1 MFRTHIL
8 LKIIDLLAA
17 LAQRNY
23 AFYCWLLAHFP
34 AWSERVGLHMA
45 WRAFTRARAQVPAYR
60 AFLSGHN
67 YIQETQEMQAEQ
79 FASIP
84 ETDKNAYVRMFSTA
98 DRCVN
103 GQIPAQHVIV
113 DESSGSTGT
122 PYNWVR
128 SRAEVLHT
136 RRSCSYF
143 HRYYFGNQ
151 PLFVINAFSMG
162 AWATG
167 VTVGAALEAN
177 GIVKSTGPDLDK
189 ILHTLRF
196 FGPGYRYLITGYPP
210 FLKRL
215 LDYGEQQGLDWSAYH
230 LVGMVGGEAMSEG
243 LRRYLLRHF
252 EKVLS
257 GYGASDLEVGVAAE
271 SELSIALRQLM
282 EERSDVRE
290 ALIGSEHR
298 VPMLFQYNPLDH
310 YIEVNAQ
317 SELVITITRPV
328 LSPRIR
334 YNVKDE
340 GGIISYNELC
350 RRLRR
355 VGIDVQT
362 LLPKV
367 SLWARLPFVYVFGR
381 RDSTISYMGANIY
394 PEDVE
399 VSLFASTHAS
409 RLGAFC
415 MELVE
420 DERTN
425 EVFPCIHV
433 EVMDGELTDSLAQAL
448 QSTLL
453 SKLSELNADF
463 RQAVHEDERAGELQV
478 VLHHAGQGP
487 FARNIGRIKQR
498 YIIEATQQ
506 KHSRTTSAQALSPTT
521 AA

>member
-1 MFRTHIL
+1 MFHTYIP
-8 LKIIDLLAA
+8 LKFIDLLAF

-34 AWSERVGLHMA
+34 VWCDHIGLRMA
-45 WRAFTRARAQVPAYR
+45 WRAFRRARTQVPAYS
-60 AFLSGHN
+60 AFLSGRNGHQDN
-67 YIQETQEMQAEQ
+67 REMLAEQ
-79 FASIP
+79 FARIP
-84 ETDKNAYVRMFSTA
+84 ETDKNAYVRVFSTGE
-98 DRCVN
+98 RCIN
-103 GQIPAQHVIV
+103 GRIPAQHVIV

-136 RRSCSYF
+136 RQSCSYF

-215 LDYGEQQGLDWSAYH
+215 LDYGEEQGLDWSAYQ
-230 LVGMVGGEAMSEG
+230 LLGMVGGERMSEG

-271 SELSIALRQLM
+271 SDLSIALRQLM
-282 EERSDVRE
+282 EERTEVRE
-290 ALIGSEHR
+290 ALIGSDHR

-310 YIEVNAQ
+310 YIEVNEQ
-317 SELVITITRPV
+317 SELVVTITRPV

-340 GGIISYNELC
+340 GGIISYSELC
-350 RRLRR
+350 RRLHR

-362 LLPKV
+362 LLPKGAR
-367 SLWARLPFVYVFGR
+367 WARLPFVYVFGR

-399 VSLFASTHAS
+399 VGLFASVYAS

-420 DERTN
+420 DKRTN
-425 EVFPCIHV
+425 EVRPCIHV
-433 EVMDGELTDSLAQAL
+433 EVMDGELTDNLTQAL

-487 FARNIGRIKQR
+487 FAQNIGRIKQR

-506 KHSRTTSAQALSPTT
+506 SHYTGVQTLSPTT

>member
-1 MFRTHIL
+1 MFRTRIL
-8 LKIIDLLAA
+8 LKIIDLFAA

-23 AFYCWLLAHFP
+23 VFYCWLLAHFP
-34 AWSERVGLHMA
+34 AWSERVALRMA
-45 WRAFTRARAQVPAYR
+45 WRAFARARQQVPAYSV
-60 AFLSGHN
+60 FLGGHN
-67 YIQETQEMQAEQ
+67 GFQNKQGMLAEQ
-79 FASIP
+79 FASLP
-84 ETDKNAYVRMFSTA
+84 ETDKNAYVRAFTTA
-98 DRCVN
+98 ERCVD
-103 GQIPAQHVIV
+103 GRIPAQHVIV

-196 FGPGYRYLITGYPP
+196 FGAGYRYLITGYPP

-215 LDYGEQQGLDWSAYH
+215 LDYGEEQGLDWSKYH
-230 LVGMVGGEAMSEG
+230 LLGMVGGEGMSEG

-271 SELSIALRQLM
+271 SDLSIALRQLM
-282 EERSDVRE
+282 EERAEVRE
-290 ALIGSEHR
+290 ALIGADHR

-310 YIEVNAQ
+310 YIEVNARR
-317 SELVITITRPV
+317 ELVITITRPV

-350 RRLRR
+350 CRLRR
-355 VGIDVQT
+355 VGIDIER
-362 LLPKV
+362 LLPKGTR
-367 SLWARLPFVYVFGR
+367 WAHLPFVYVFGR

-399 VSLFASTHAS
+399 TSLFASAHAS

-415 MELVE
+415 MELLE
-420 DERTN
+420 DESTN
-425 EVFPCIHV
+425 EARPCIHV
-433 EVMDGELTDSLAQAL
+433 EVMDGELTDTLAQAL

-478 VLHHAGQGP
+478 VLHRAGQGP
-487 FARNIGRIKQR
+487 FAQNLGRIKRR
-498 YIIEATQQ
+498 YIIEATRR
-506 KHSRTTSAQALSPTT
+506 KRSTGALVLSPTT

>member
-1 MFRTHIL
+1 MFPTRIFL
-8 LKIIDLLAA
+8 RIVDLLAA

-34 AWSERVGLHMA
+34 AWSERVGLLMA
-45 WRAFTRARAQVPAYR
+45 WRAFAQAQEQVPAYSL
-60 AFLSGHN
+60 FLARQN
-67 YIQETQEMQAEQ
+67 ARQDYFETLAEQ

-84 ETDKNAYVRMFSTA
+84 ETDKNAYVRAFPTA
-98 DRCVN
+98 ERCVD
-103 GQIPAQHVIV
+103 GCIPAQHVIV
-113 DESSGSTGT
+113 DESSGSTGL

-136 RRSCSYF
+136 RRACSYF

-151 PLFVINAFSMG
+151 PLFIINAFSMG

-167 VTVGAALEAN
+167 VTIGAALDAN

-215 LDYGEQQGLDWSAYH
+215 LDYGEEQGLDWSAYH
-230 LVGMVGGEAMSEG
+230 LLGMVGGEGMSEG

-252 EKVLS
+252 EKILS

-271 SELSIALRQLM
+271 SDLSIALRQLM
-282 EERSDVRE
+282 EARPEIRE
-290 ALIGSEHR
+290 ALIGADHR

-310 YIEVNAQ
+310 YIEVNANR
-317 SELVITITRPV
+317 ELVVTITRSV

-340 GGIISYNELC
+340 GGIISYAEVC
-350 RRLRR
+350 RRLRQ
-355 VGIDVQT
+355 VGIDIQE
-362 LLPKV
+362 LLPKGAR
-367 SLWARLPFVYVFGR
+367 WARLPFLYVFGR

-399 VSLFASTHAS
+399 VSLFASRYAS

-415 MELVE
+415 MELLE
-420 DERTN
+420 DEHSN
-425 EVFPCIHV
+425 EARPCIHV
-433 EVMDGELTDSLAQAL
+433 EVMNGELTDTLRQSLQEA
-448 QSTLL
+448 LL
-453 SKLSELNADF
+453 SKLCELNADF
-463 RQAVHEDERAGELQV
+463 RQAVHEDERASELQI
-478 VLHHAGQGP
+478 VLHQAGQGP
-487 FARNIGRIKQR
+487 FAQNAGRIKRR
-498 YIIEATQQ
+498 YIIEAARQAR
-506 KHSRTTSAQALSPTT
+506 SVSAALLNPTT